1 MSERKYYFDWLRVI
15 AMLCVFVFHCTRF
28 FDNEGWHLKAPL
40 AQQND
45 ILGTA
50 RGLVLWVW
58 LMELF
63 FLAAGFAT
71 FYALRSRSPVQY
83 LLERVKRLLVPLY
96 TVGMFILVVPQFYF
110 ELFSHGTITL
120 TFWKWLPDFYRG
132 LPGSLLPANP
142 LISPVNLV
150 PYTFSGHLWF
160 IQMLFL
166 ISLVFLPLILLLR
179 SAHGQRFVARLAG
192 WAARP
197 GGIFLFVIPLALAR
211 VALNWLPMHSDHTW
225 GDFLWYGFYF
235 VIGFIIAGDERFVES
250 MKKYTWLCLG
260 LWIVL
265 FVGVGGALQFA
276 LNANLD
282 RGHGLSLVYAIWQ
295 VAYSVVSWS
304 SIVFLVSLGAQH
316 LNFPNRFLAYS
327 NEAVLPFYIF
337 HQTIILIVGWFVL
350 TWQIGTLAKF
360 AIIAAISFP
369 VIMILYEG
377 LVRHIGFMRF
387 LFGMAPLKKQ
397 PAMPRPATPVPTK
410 M

>member
-1 MSERKYYFDWLRVI
+1 MNERKYYFDWLRVI
-15 AMLCVFVFHCTRF
+15 AMFCVFVFHCTRF

-40 AQQND
+40 VQQND

-71 FYALRSRSPVQY
+71 FYALRSRSPGQY

-96 TVGMFILVVPQFYF
+96 IVGMFILVVPQFYF
-110 ELFSHGTITL
+110 ELFSHGKITV
-120 TFWKWLPDFYRG
+120 TFWQWLPDFYRG
-132 LPGSLLPANP
+132 LPGSLLSANP

-166 ISLVFLPLILLLR
+166 ISLVFLPLILFLR
-179 SAHGQRFVARLAG
+179 SEHGQRFVARLAG

-211 VALNWLPMHSDHTW
+211 VALNWLPVYSDHTW
-225 GDFLWYGFYF
+225 GDFFWYGFYF

-265 FVGVGGALQFA
+265 FVGVGGVLQFA

-282 RGHGLSLVYAIWQ
+282 RGHGFSLVYAIWQ
-295 VAYSVVSWS
+295 VVYSVVSWS
-304 SIVFLVSLGAQH
+304 SIVFLVSLGAQR

-350 TWQIGTLAKF
+350 PWQIGALAKF
-360 AIIAAISFP
+360 AIIAAISFL

-397 PAMPRPATPVPTK
+397 PAAPKLATPVPK
-410 M
+410 KV